1 MPKRP
6 FAYLRGVVV
15 LGLVLLMAAAS
26 SGALGRVGQ
35 FAASGAQL
43 ARHASQRLAGA
54 AAVPVAVADNGDNS
68 GSDNGDNSDVAGT
81 ASVDN
86 GDNSGSDNSDNSG
99 SDNGDNTSASSAS
112 SGDNGDNSGS
122 DNSDNSGSDNSDNS
136 GSDNASTPVAPAP
149 AAPSAGATAATTEAS
164 GTSTGGDSRIALSGD
179 HVVVRVF
186 PWMPAGVTITIRL
199 VDPSTVPPPP
209 GRRLGDLVFRVE
221 ARGAGGEA
229 LTALPAEVNLSATYS
244 ESDVAGSN
252 ERAAIL
258 YWLDPSTNTWTPA
271 PKPANDPSTNYV
283 SASVTAL
290 GAYAVSIP

>member
-1 MPKRP
+1 VPNRP
-6 FAYLRGVVV
+6 FAYLRGVIV

-26 SGALGRVGQ
+26 SGALGRVGP

-43 ARHASQRLAGA
+43 ARHASLRLAGA
-54 AAVPVAVADNGDNS
+54 AAVPVAAADNGDNG
-68 GSDNGDNSDVAGT
+68 GS
-81 ASVDN
+81 
-86 GDNSGSDNSDNSG
+86 DNSGSDNSDNSDVAG
-99 SDNGDNTSASSAS
+99 IASVDNGDNGGSDNS
-112 SGDNGDNSGS
+112 DNGGSDNSDNSGS

-179 HVVVRVF
+179 HVVVRIF

-199 VDPSTVPPPP
+199 VDPTTVPPPP

-229 LTALPAEVNLSATYS
+229 LTVLPAEVNLSATYS

-258 YWLDPSTNTWTPA
+258 YWLDPSTNKWTPA

-290 GAYAVSIP
+290 GAYVVSIP